1 MSRGEVAVWT
11 GLMLVLLLGWLQ
23 WLRPTDINDYD
34 TFQYLSEARHIAA
47 GDGWQTSLVHW
58 DAERK
63 HGTIPAQVTHFPP
76 GYPMALAALETLGL
90 AGPIAGVAWSII
102 AAVLLIPLIFVAAE
116 GLGLSAG
123 VTRAVLFLAVVNSV
137 AMQYGTAILSEAFF
151 TLVTFG
157 SVTALIRGEEPA
169 LRGKN
174 TDGRWLVVSG
184 LLAGAGFWIRY
195 AGIVLV
201 GAMGLYHLVRLFT
214 SRFGRRARV
223 MAVLASGAVMVPIL
237 SRNTI
242 YSGSWTGGAERPFT
256 YPLNLAVRGLVN
268 SVFHTITGDKRA
280 EWGPGEVLIMTGILA
295 FAAAVVLA
303 YRNWRAIGKAAM
315 RPGLS
320 ILWPYPALYTAG
332 SFYLSLHS
340 EVGLQPRKFYPLIA
354 MAALL
359 AGSIYQVLARGVRNR
374 GLQRLLVL
382 GGTAALAGYGVANA
396 ENVWHPPVQ
405 PPEPVVERLAEE
417 IQPGVTARHWIEA
430 HIPKEATIVAS
441 CGQGLGYTLDRK
453 TVSVVSPQF
462 TAVPWDERNT
472 RAIMARFH
480 ADWLILFPDDPCE
493 DTSGWP
499 YLRPLAAGT
508 PAAGFQIAT
517 RSKGMIIWRRE
528 P

>member
-1 MSRGEVAVWT
+1 MSRAEVAVWSALT
-11 GLMLVLLLGWLQ
+11 LVLLLGWLK
-23 WLRPTDINDYD
+23 WVRPTDFNDYD

-63 HGTIPAQVTHFPP
+63 HGTIPAPATHFPP
-76 GYPMALAALETLGL
+76 GYPLALAAFETLGL
-90 AGPIAGVAWSII
+90 VGHTAGVACSII
-102 AAVLLIPLIFVAAE
+102 AAVLLIPLILVAAE
-116 GLGLSAG
+116 GLGLSAR
-123 VTRAVLFLAVVNSV
+123 VARAVLFLAVSNSV
-137 AMQYGTAILSEAFF
+137 VMQYGTAILSEALFALL
-151 TLVTFG
+151 TLA
-157 SVTALIRGEEPA
+157 SATALILGEEPA

-174 TDGRWLVVSG
+174 ADGRWLAVSG
-184 LLAGAGFWIRY
+184 LLAGIGFWVRY
-195 AGIVLV
+195 AGIFLV
-201 GAMGLYHLVRLFT
+201 AAIGLYHLVRLFT

-223 MAVLASGAVMVPIL
+223 MAVLVSGAVMVPIL
-237 SRNTI
+237 IRNTI
-242 YSGSWTGGAERPFT
+242 YSGSWTGGAERRLT
-256 YPLNLAVRGLVN
+256 YPLNFAVRGLVN

-295 FAAAVVLA
+295 LAAAVVLA
-303 YRNWRAIGKAAM
+303 YRNWRAIGTTAM

-320 ILWPYPALYTAG
+320 ILWLYPAVYTAG

-354 MAALL
+354 MVALL
-359 AGSIYQVLARGVRNR
+359 AGSIYRALAREVQSR
-374 GLQRLLVL
+374 GLQCLLAL
-382 GGTAALAGYGVANA
+382 GGIVTLAGYGVANA
-396 ENVWHPPVQ
+396 ENLWHPPVQ
-405 PPEPVVERLAEE
+405 PPVPVAERLAEE
-417 IQPGVTARHWIEA
+417 IQPRVTAGRWIEE
-430 HIPKEATIVAS
+430 HIPKDAPIVAS
-441 CGQGLGYTLDRK
+441 CGQGLGYMLDRK

-508 PAAGFQIAT
+508 PAVGFRLAT
-517 RSKGMIIWRRE
+517 RSKGIIMWRRE